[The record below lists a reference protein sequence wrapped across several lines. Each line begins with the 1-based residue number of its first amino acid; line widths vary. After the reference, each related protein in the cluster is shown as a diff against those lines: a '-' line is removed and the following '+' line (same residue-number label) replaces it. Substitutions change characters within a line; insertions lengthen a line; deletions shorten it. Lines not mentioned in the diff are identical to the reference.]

1 MPKGLGV
8 LIVVLLIIGIFF
20 RFYNLDRKVY
30 WHDEAYTSLRIAGY
44 TTKELVQQVFD
55 NQIIDREA
63 LQKYQRPNSEKN
75 LGHTLNS
82 LATEDPQ
89 HPPLYYAI
97 ARTWVQIFGYSPA
110 TIRSFSVLISL
121 LVFPC
126 VYWLCWELFGT
137 PLVGWVAIAL
147 FAVSPFQLVYA
158 QEAREYI
165 LWMVTILLSSA
176 ALLRAMRIKTKL
188 SWVIYTVTVALQLY
202 TFPFSLLVMAG
213 HGIYVLATEGYRF
226 SKTLM
231 AYAVSSIAGLIAFLP
246 WFMIISNNL
255 SQAEEPTSWTT
266 KKVNLLSLSK
276 VWIGNISRI
285 FFDVNIDSNDLVIYL
300 IIIILTIL
308 ILVGYSIYFL
318 ARKAPKRASVFM
330 LLLIGITSITLI
342 LADLILGGRR
352 SGVNRYQIPS
362 YLGIELAVA
371 YLLTSGMFGTLSS
384 QTSQKIWKAIAAV
397 LIAAGAISC
406 AVSSQADTWWSKKDS
421 HHNPQVARIINQA
434 NRPLLISSNNSTNIG
449 NILSLSYLLK
459 PETRLQ
465 LVVEP
470 ILPKIPKG
478 FTDVFLFNPSKNLR
492 KKLEKEQK
500 SKIKPVKSDEFRLW
514 KLTQ

>member
-1 MPKGLGV
+1 M
-8 LIVVLLIIGIFF
+8 
-20 RFYNLDRKVY
+20 
-30 WHDEAYTSLRIAGY
+30 
-44 TTKELVQQVFD
+44 
-55 NQIIDREA
+55 
-63 LQKYQRPNSEKN
+63 
-75 LGHTLNS
+75 
-82 LATEDPQ
+82 
-89 HPPLYYAI
+89 
-97 ARTWVQIFGYSPA
+97 
-110 TIRSFSVLISL
+110 
-121 LVFPC
+121 
-126 VYWLCWELFGT
+126 
-137 PLVGWVAIAL
+137 
-147 FAVSPFQLVYA
+147 
-158 QEAREYI
+158 
-165 LWMVTILLSSA
+165 
-176 ALLRAMRIKTKL
+176 
-188 SWVIYTVTVALQLY
+188 
-202 TFPFSLLVMAG
+202 
-213 HGIYVLATEGYRF
+213 
-226 SKTLM
+226 
-231 AYAVSSIAGLIAFLP
+231 
-246 WFMIISNNL
+246 
-255 SQAEEPTSWTT
+255 
-266 KKVNLLSLSK
+266 
-276 VWIGNISRI
+276 
-285 FFDVNIDSNDLVIYL
+285 
-300 IIIILTIL
+300 
-308 ILVGYSIYFL
+308 
-318 ARKAPKRASVFM
+318 
-330 LLLIGITSITLI
+330 
-342 LADLILGGRR
+342 GGRR